1 MMTNVDGWLLLPR
14 LRVQNA
20 NAISGPFSWGFPA
33 PSAFTGFVHAL
44 SRRLPDID
52 DEPVTLE
59 GVGIICHAFEP
70 QIGDGYVKSF
80 SLTRNPVDQ
89 QGSPTPFVEEGRV
102 HLEVSLLI
110 GVRGE
115 GVAGANEEELTEQT
129 SALAELLQTQRLAG
143 GTVLPISSRN
153 QPELIQAGS
162 TEKRLKKLK
171 RRLMPGFA
179 LVERSDRL
187 HQQLIELQEKFPEA
201 TALDALL
208 GASALH
214 WDCIVEE
221 TENGKQTVD
230 WRVRPRSG
238 WVVPLP
244 VGYRAISPLHAAG
257 EVLNARDNETPFR
270 FVESLYSLGEW
281 VSPHRIQALEQ
292 FLWHHRAEPETGIYR
307 CINHYTFKEIDH
319 V

>member
-1 MMTNVDGWLLLPR
+1 
-14 LRVQNA
+14 
-20 NAISGPFSWGFPA
+20 
-33 PSAFTGFVHAL
+33 VHAL
-44 SRRLPDID
+44 SRQAPDLD

-59 GVGIICHAFEP
+59 GVGIICHAFDP
-70 QIGDGYVKSF
+70 QIGEGYVKSF
-80 SLTRNPVDQ
+80 SLTRNPVDH
-89 QGSPTPFVEEGRV
+89 QGSPTPFVEEGRA

-115 GVAGANEEELTEQT
+115 GVASANEEELAELTT
-129 SALAELLQTQRLAG
+129 SLAERLQTQRLAG
-143 GTVLPISSRN
+143 GTVVPISPKN
-153 QPELIQAGS
+153 KLELVQAGS

-187 HQQLIELQEKFPEA
+187 HQQLLELQEHAPQA

-208 GASALH
+208 DASALH
-214 WDCIVEE
+214 WDCVVEGAE
-221 TENGKQTVD
+221 DGKQTVD

-244 VGYRAISPLHAAG
+244 VGYRAISPLYAAG
-257 EVLNARDNETPFR
+257 EVLNARDKETPFR

-281 VSPHRIQALEQ
+281 VSPHRVQELDQ
-292 FLWHHRAEPETGIYR
+292 FLWHHQAEPETGIYR